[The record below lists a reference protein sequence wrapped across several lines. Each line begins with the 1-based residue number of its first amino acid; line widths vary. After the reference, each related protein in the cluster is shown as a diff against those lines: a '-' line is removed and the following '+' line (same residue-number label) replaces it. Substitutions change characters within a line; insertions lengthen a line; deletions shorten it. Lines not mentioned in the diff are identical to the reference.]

1 MKPGKL
7 SLALRY
13 LVSLALS
20 AGLFLAINLPQPS
33 HDCDDCFAPHG
44 RPFTYYHEAGSAGG
58 GQGMFGRELLPILE
72 LPSLLCF

>member
-20 AGLFLAINLPQPS
+20 AGLFLAINRPQPS
-33 HDCDDCFAPHG
+33 HKCDDCFAPHG
-44 RPFTYYHEAGSAGG
+44 RPFTYYHEAGCAGV
-58 GQGMFGRELLPILE
+58 QGMFGWELLPILE
-72 LPSLLCF
+72 LS